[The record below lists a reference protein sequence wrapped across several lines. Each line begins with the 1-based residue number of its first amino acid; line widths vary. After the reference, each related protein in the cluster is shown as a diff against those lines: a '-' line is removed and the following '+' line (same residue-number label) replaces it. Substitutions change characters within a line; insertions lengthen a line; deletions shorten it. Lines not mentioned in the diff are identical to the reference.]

1 VETSP
6 ITAELN
12 VPRSILSCLSPR
24 RVNCAVNPLDIDGG
38 IKRFRESII
47 EAAPGAA
54 DGLADP
60 QPAQDAGELGRSIIA
75 AMPLS

>member
-1 VETSP
+1 
-6 ITAELN
+6 
-12 VPRSILSCLSPR
+12 
-24 RVNCAVNPLDIDGG
+24 VNPLDIDGG

-60 QPAQDAGELGRSIIA
+60 QPAQDAGELGRSVIA